1 VIDSRSTRRRLVGTV
16 VVLFAVVGLFG
27 ARLVDIQV
35 VRADELN
42 QQSKGKRSVA
52 VTTYGA
58 RGNIVDANGVLL
70 AASVDRYDITASPR
84 NVAPLTRTDG
94 TISVDDQIAQLANA
108 TGETVEHIRAA
119 LDDDP
124 ESDFAYLSKSA
135 TLDVRSAVVALKIP
149 WVYTPVHP
157 SRTYPNGAVAGNL
170 IGFIGTD
177 GAQAGLELAYDE
189 CLAQTNGTSTYER
202 SKGGLRLPGST
213 VTEKLPVDGGT
224 LTLTIDSDFQW
235 YVQQTLGKQVKAT
248 GSKWGTA
255 VVVRVKDAA
264 IMAAADYPSV
274 DPNNVNGVKN
284 TELGSRIFST
294 PYEPGST
301 FKPMTAA
308 MLIDA
313 GKASKST
320 QIVAPGRIYFP
331 NGQYI
336 KDVWDHGDL
345 HMTTAGVLMNSS
357 NTGISI
363 LSKRLSKST
372 RFDYFT
378 KFGVGQKTAVTFPGQ
393 SPGLLRPTSGW
404 DQITNFAVAFGQGV
418 SATSAQM
425 ASIYQTLGNDGVRL
439 PLKLVEGCTLP
450 DGTVIDVPEQSEG
463 VRAVS
468 AKAAKDTVA
477 MLETIPTIGPLAP
490 LLNIP
495 HYRVAAKS
503 GTAQVESGGVYTSA
517 RTVSVAGLIPADDPQ
532 YAVVVTLY
540 KPATIRSSVAA
551 APTFKKIMTQVIKTF
566 RIEPSTTKAP
576 SIPVTW

>member
-1 VIDSRSTRRRLVGTV
+1 
-16 VVLFAVVGLFG
+16 
-27 ARLVDIQV
+27 
-35 VRADELN
+35 
-42 QQSKGKRSVA
+42 
-52 VTTYGA
+52 
-58 RGNIVDANGVLL
+58 
-70 AASVDRYDITASPR
+70 
-84 NVAPLTRTDG
+84 
-94 TISVDDQIAQLANA
+94 
-108 TGETVEHIRAA
+108 
-119 LDDDP
+119 
-124 ESDFAYLSKSA
+124 
-135 TLDVRSAVVALKIP
+135 
-149 WVYTPVHP
+149 
-157 SRTYPNGAVAGNL
+157 
-170 IGFIGTD
+170 
-177 GAQAGLELAYDE
+177 
-189 CLAQTNGTSTYER
+189 
-202 SKGGLRLPGST
+202 
-213 VTEKLPVDGGT
+213 
-224 LTLTIDSDFQW
+224 
-235 YVQQTLGKQVKAT
+235 
-248 GSKWGTA
+248 
-255 VVVRVKDAA
+255 VKDAA